1 MVLDQ
6 EILRQCQGAER
17 KWSSREDDLGMG
29 EKKTEID
36 INWKKYVKSNW
47 FIVALME
54 EECQNL

>member
-6 EILRQCQGAER
+6 EILRRCQGAER
-17 KWSSREDDLGMG
+17 KLSSRKDDLGMG